1 MIYLY
6 LNIYKFIKL
15 NLVKNL
21 FILYLNNNL
30 NKIYKTVT
38 ILKLNTGISMS

>member
-38 ILKLNTGISMS
+38 ILKLNTGILMS